1 MRHCWFRRL
10 SIFTVLAMLSV
21 SLAAC
26 GGDTNT
32 PGTGS
37 TTEAT
42 ATTAGTTG
50 GTEATATTGEA
61 AGGTDATPTTAAEG
75 GGALETATTGTSG
88 GTGGTG
94 GTLPEGCS
102 NVELSYWNPFT
113 GPDGPFMGTLTDKFN
128 ADNPNIKV
136 TMTTQADYYT
146 QIQTAAASDTLP
158 DVAIIHADQVATWA
172 FRNVLRP
179 IDDIATSMNLTAND
193 FPAGVWKAGQVA
205 GKRYSIPLD
214 M

>member
-61 AGGTDATPTTAAEG
+61 AGGT
-75 GGALETATTGTSG
+75 
-88 GTGGTG
+88 G

-128 ADNPNIKV
+128 TDNPNIKV